1 MAIVCTFSCHC
12 EVITKL
18 WSLVDHTFA
27 LVLPNGD
34 NNNPSG
40 LSQILALIN
49 RSDSIS
55 IKSEGSRVIVNV
67 VKSLWFS
74 ERTLDPSDERQ
85 KKKDQCIS
93 ILLTPQCAKTL
104 TALIARSNRYPILVN
119 EGIVAISLLSTHKLG
134 GTSDLCPSIYFHF

>member
-1 MAIVCTFSCHC
+1 MSAKF
-12 EVITKL
+12 

-34 NNNPSG
+34 NNPTG
-40 LSQILALIN
+40 LSQILALVN

-55 IKSEGSRVIVNV
+55 IKSEGSRVLVNV
-67 VKSLWFS
+67 VKSLLFS

-85 KKKDQCIS
+85 KKRDQCIS

-104 TALIARSNRYPILVN
+104 TSLIARSNRYPILVN

-134 GTSDLCPSIYFHF
+134 GRTDLFICIFNAKPLT